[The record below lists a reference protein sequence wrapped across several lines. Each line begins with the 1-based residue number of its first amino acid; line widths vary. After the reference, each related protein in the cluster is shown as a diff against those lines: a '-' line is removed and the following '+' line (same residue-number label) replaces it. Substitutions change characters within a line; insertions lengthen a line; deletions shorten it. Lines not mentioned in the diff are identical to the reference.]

1 MKDENREELQQ
12 QQKSYITQN
21 LSSLTMYPCSQNS
34 YIFTMLKRKY
44 RGGNYNT

>member
-1 MKDENREELQQ
+1 MKDENKEELQQ

-21 LSSLTMYPCSQNS
+21 LSSLTMYLCPQNY
-34 YIFTMLKRKY
+34 YIFTMSKRKY